1 MTDFYLYQTLHLCH
15 GRVRLLDRHVGL
27 LDRCA
32 RELFDR
38 RYAPDLR
45 RLERQVFDFAA
56 AQDYP
61 TDLSAFVRLE
71 LTAEGGERF
80 VPVGVSYYDGYA
92 LRSVQPDGVCICYEP
107 PLNGYPT
114 QAREAAV
121 ATARRMA
128 ECAGGRVAVQC
139 GADGMCHTIEGA
151 PMAAVQG
158 YAVRLAPESVPY
170 EIPATRFELRMEGAP
185 VQGHRFVAPR
195 SVEHRLLAEAVEA
208 AGLTLREEPFDRDF
222 LAGADEVFWLDHRGV
237 TALAHCDGR
246 PLMSIIAERIAV
258 ALEGLFKV

>member
-38 RYAPDLR
+38 RYAPDLQQ
-45 RLERQVFDFAA
+45 LERQVLDFAD

-61 TDLSAFVRLE
+61 TDLSSFVRLE
-71 LTAEGGERF
+71 LTSEGEVRF
-80 VPVGVSYYDGYA
+80 VPAGVSYYEGYA
-92 LRSVQPDGVCICYEP
+92 LRSLQPDGVGILYEP

-114 QAREAAV
+114 QARMAAV

-139 GADGMCHTIEGA
+139 GADGMCRSIEGA
-151 PMAAVQG
+151 PLAAVQG
-158 YAVRLAPESVPY
+158 YTVWLASESVPY

-185 VQGHRFVAPR
+185 VRGHRFVAPR
-195 SVEHRLLAEAVEA
+195 SVEHRLLGEAVEA
-208 AGLTLREEPFDRDF
+208 AGLTLREGPFDMDF
-222 LAGADEVFWLDHRGV
+222 LAGADEVFWLDYRGI

-246 PLMSIIAERIAV
+246 PLMSIIAERIAI
-258 ALEGLFKV
+258 ALEGIFKE